1 MGTRFHQKK
10 IRRALFG
17 FWALGIFALL
27 PQRARAATEIAGA
40 TIEVKS
46 AKGAEN
52 CPDSAALR
60 EQISALGTPR
70 GSERAP
76 LHVAVE
82 FLSTGSGYR
91 AIVRTSGR
99 TDGTRELTAEGAGC
113 EPLAAATAVFLAV
126 LLDLLPASEAAAPP
140 METLAVPAEL
150 ALSRENSAPKH
161 STRAPSLLRYTSVG
175 AHLIAAYGLLGPNVS
190 ESFGGEARWRFGHVE
205 PTLGG
210 FAGPAR
216 NIDYPP
222 GAVAVSLAAGHVGLC
237 GYLDSEGDRLELG
250 ACAKLLLG
258 ELRASGTGFY
268 EDKQASSFWIAG
280 AIGATLALPLER
292 HWALRVGL
300 DAVIPFRQYTLE
312 VERVGVVFDSSALG
326 LALAFG
332 PEFRFR

>member
-1 MGTRFHQKK
+1 MGTPFHQKK
-10 IRRALFG
+10 IRPSLFG

-40 TIEVKS
+40 TLAVKS
-46 AKGAEN
+46 AAGAEN

-60 EQISALGTPR
+60 EQISKLGTQR
-70 GSERAP
+70 ASERAP
-76 LHVAVE
+76 LRVEVE
-82 FLSTGSGYR
+82 FLPTASGYR

-126 LLDLLPASEAAAPP
+126 LLDLLPASEAAGTRERAAP
-140 METLAVPAEL
+140 VPTEF
-150 ALSRENSAPKH
+150 ALPRENSA
-161 STRAPSLLRYTSVG
+161 SAQSARAPSLLRYAGVG
-175 AHLIAAYGLLGPNVS
+175 AHLIAGYGLLGPNLS
-190 ESFGGEARWRFGHVE
+190 ESFGGEARWRFGYVE
-205 PTLGG
+205 PSFGG

-216 NIDYPP
+216 NFDYSP
-222 GAVAVSLAAGHVGLC
+222 GSVAVSLAAGHVGLC
-237 GYLDSEGDRLELG
+237 GYLDASGDRLELG
-250 ACAKLLLG
+250 ACAKLIMG
-258 ELRASGTGFY
+258 GLRASGTGFY

-280 AIGATLALPLER
+280 ALGATLAVPLAR

-300 DAVIPFRQYTLE
+300 DAVIPFRQYALE
-312 VERVGVVFDSSALG
+312 VDRIGVVFDSSALG